1 MSIVFAKNEYT
12 IHPFVRRLD
21 QMTKVETRDGKGE
34 DRVAQC
40 VKTRFFVQ
48 KLNLVKI
55 SAKWSILI
63 FVPKLVSFSAIFLS
77 FLAIFLSFSAMFLKF
92 SAILLCFSVS

>member
-40 VKTRFFVQ
+40 VKSPFLVQ
-48 KLNLVKI
+48 IKNLAKI
-55 SAKWSILI
+55 SQNGQ
-63 FVPKLVSFSAIFLS
+63 F
-77 FLAIFLSFSAMFLKF
+77 
-92 SAILLCFSVS
+92 